1 MKLVCLFVCY
11 TRVNE
16 YLYFL
21 IATNLLLNLITP
33 RISNNYCKCPYTKG
47 GTIGPLV
54 TPTGLFGSFWNRN

>member
-33 RISNNYCKCPYTKG
+33 RISNNYCKCPLWYQRRDNWTPG
-47 GTIGPLV
+47 HTHGPVWVILE
-54 TPTGLFGSFWNRN
+54 P